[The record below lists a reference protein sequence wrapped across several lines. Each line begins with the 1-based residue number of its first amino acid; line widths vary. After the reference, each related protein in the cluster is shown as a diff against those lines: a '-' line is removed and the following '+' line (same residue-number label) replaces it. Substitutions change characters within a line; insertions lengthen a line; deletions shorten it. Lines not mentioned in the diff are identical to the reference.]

1 MAEAEAQFP
10 PLQDGDDFFHVGSD
24 RCSEELRDVKQV
36 LFQEEDDSASDYG
49 SYKRLGKVT
58 SRTVP
63 AGNMLFPDLF
73 QTNNLLF
80 YERFETYKD
89 YMLGDCKPSEVKE
102 FIAEYLEKALKP
114 SGWNAIWHTDVFD
127 VLVEVTDVEFSSL
140 NAIVRLSEPFLC
152 ESHVSSI
159 ALESIKDLLDVKDQR
174 VPLQEIRVVFDE
186 SGLYNQTALAIEH
199 LRFFYQQ
206 IWRPWDE
213 EEEDYFDY
221 FVRCVEPRL
230 RLHYDILEDRI
241 PSGLVAE
248 YSSLLLQCEEV
259 YMQFTNLRNNLSNK
273 DSDSESE
280 LDNVSMVEGMK
291 MDNEMEN
298 LKRKLKLIENPLLRY
313 LFCYQRNSGCHNV
326 QAKGPRPNGGKV
338 IHVVSTSMSILTLQ
352 CLTRE
357 RLQPES
363 GNKDLEIQFHRDPL
377 EAVNACYEGDLVIIC
392 PGLYAVYG
400 LINIMDSIEIEGYG
414 LPDDVVI
421 EKMGKGD
428 TFVACSGAHIKI
440 SNVKFVQHEAVE
452 GIITIHSGKT
462 ELDNCVLQCETTG
475 VTVKK
480 SAELLMKYSDLYGA
494 KGAGMEIYPGSKCTL
509 IGNGIHH
516 CRDGILIKDFIDVV
530 CEIPKITMENNVIH
544 NNEGYAVVLVKP
556 SLDIEK
562 NSHNEELE
570 GGHLDDDDKMI
581 EEQTS
586 SNILQPNL
594 NKAMGVED
602 KAVEHTNNLE
612 KDQGNLAIAKEE
624 VECEY
629 AIDCEEAEG
638 NQVIATELVANTR
651 RKTKLHKKRLST
663 LGIVTADDKLTSQ
676 EIFVSIVG
684 NQFKRNGKGTFGTFL
699 F

>member
-1 MAEAEAQFP
+1 MAEEEPLFP
-10 PLQDGDDFFHVGSD
+10 ALQEEDDFFRINSD
-24 RCSEELRDVKQV
+24 RCSEELQDVKQV
-36 LFQEEDDSASDYG
+36 LFQEEGDSGSDYG
-49 SYKRLGKVT
+49 SFKRLGKVLP
-58 SRTVP
+58 RTVR

-102 FIAEYLEKALKP
+102 FIAEYLEKALEP
-114 SGWNAIWHTDVFD
+114 SGWKAIWHTDVFD

-140 NAIVRLSEPFLC
+140 NAIVRLCEPFLC
-152 ESHVSSI
+152 ESRVSSI
-159 ALESIKDLLDVKDQR
+159 THESINDLLEVKDQR
-174 VPLQEIRVVFDE
+174 VPLQELRVVFDE
-186 SGLYNQTALAIEH
+186 SGLYDQTALTIEH
-199 LRFFYQQ
+199 VRFFYQQ

-248 YSSLLLQCEEV
+248 YRSLLLQSEAV

-273 DSDSESE
+273 DSDSEAE

-291 MDNEMEN
+291 MDDEMEN
-298 LKRKLKLIENPLLRY
+298 LKRKLKLIKNPLLRY
-313 LFCYQRNSGCHNV
+313 LFCYQRNSGSYNM
-326 QAKGPRPNGGKV
+326 QAKGPRPTGGKV
-338 IHVVSTSMSILTLQ
+338 IHVVSTSMSITMLQ

-357 RLQPES
+357 RLQPECS
-363 GNKDLEIQFHRDPL
+363 NKDLEIQFHRDPL

-392 PGLYAVYG
+392 PGLYTIYG

-414 LPDDVVI
+414 LPDDVII
-421 EKMGKGD
+421 EKKGKGD
-428 TFVACSGAHIKI
+428 SFVDCNGAHVKI

-452 GIITIHSGKT
+452 GIITIHSGTT

-480 SAELLMKYSDLYGA
+480 CAELLMKYSDLYGA

-530 CEIPKITMENNVIH
+530 YEIPKIIMENNVIH

-556 SLDIEK
+556 SPNFEK
-562 NSHNEELE
+562 NSHTEELE
-570 GGHLDDDDKMI
+570 GEHLDNNMI
-581 EEQTS
+581 EEQAS
-586 SNILQPNL
+586 SNVLQPNL
-594 NKAMGVED
+594 NEAMGVED
-602 KAVEHTNNLE
+602 NAIEKSDHLE
-612 KDQGNLAIAKEE
+612 EEKSDPTIAKEE

-651 RKTKLHKKRLST
+651 RKTQLHKKRLST
-663 LGIVTADDKLTSQ
+663 LGIVTADDNNLTSQ

-684 NQFKRNGKGTFGTFL
+684 NQFKRNGKGSFGTFL